1 MVGDGRIPNNFLILK
16 LEYTLNNNDMKKLN
30 NIAHRVTKPAKPA
43 PMSHKGA
50 TAYLDQNRAGIAKL
64 RRRGFT
70 WGQIADT
77 FQRLGINI
85 NYNNLYAWQLRRFKQ
100 RPKQPT
106 FKKGDIIQPTSKRA
120 GFKYA
125 AVAESNPMRRTMQIV
140 VEGGKMIEVPSKA
153 TMFKKIR

>member
-1 MVGDGRIPNNFLILK
+1 
-16 LEYTLNNNDMKKLN
+16 MKKLN
-30 NIAHRVTKPAKPA
+30 NIAHRVTKPVKPA
-43 PMSHKGA
+43 LISYKGA
-50 TAYLDQNRAGIAKL
+50 AGYLDQNRAGIAKL

-77 FQRLGINI
+77 LQRLGIGV
-85 NYNNLYAWQLRRFKQ
+85 NYNNLYQWQLRRFKQ

-125 AVAESNPMRRTMQIV
+125 AVAESNSMRRTMQIV
-140 VEGGKMIEVPSKA
+140 IEGGKQIEVPAKA